1 MSSKALNNMT
11 QDELEMLIQKIVMDK
26 LTEWIPVVQSHP
38 LTDEEWEMFVNV
50 IPSTPATRPTLL
62 LQQERNQW
70 YKPTS

>member
-11 QDELEMLIQKIVMDK
+11 QNELEMLIQKIVMDK
-26 LTEWIPVVQSHP
+26 LIEWMPVVQSHP
-38 LTDEEWEMFVNV
+38 LTDEEWEMFENV

-62 LQQERNQW
+62 LQQERDQW